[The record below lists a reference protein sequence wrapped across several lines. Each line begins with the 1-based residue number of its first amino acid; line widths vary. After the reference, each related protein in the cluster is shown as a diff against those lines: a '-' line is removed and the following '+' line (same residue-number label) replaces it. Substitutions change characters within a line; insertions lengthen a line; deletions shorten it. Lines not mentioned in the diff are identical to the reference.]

1 MPHTQ
6 HSDFQPL
13 ADALYRERVLRARR
27 TPPEERILDGVRLY
41 DQAVERMKL
50 GVQLK
55 NPQAEPAEIENL
67 LRQRIRHLWKMSD
80 HGYYR
85 PA

>member
-1 MPHTQ
+1 MQ
-6 HSDFQPL
+6 NEFQSL
-13 ADALYRERVLRARR
+13 ADELYRERVLRARR

-55 NPQAEPAEIENL
+55 NPQAEPAEIERL
-67 LRQRIRHLWKMSD
+67 LIQRIRHLWKMSD

-85 PA
+85 SA